1 MKSPRTNVPYTIIGK
16 IANLKPIICYAF
28 NIIAVL
34 LAFNTTTLAQSSSNC
49 PRPALSRFLRHTASN
64 GETLA
69 LLAQAYNLTPKSIL
83 TMNPGLQ
90 NRQIKAGDQILIPPY
105 NGIIVEVPQQMTWR
119 DIAKQYKI
127 RADVLYEINGC
138 QSIPRLVFVPDSL
151 RRPSNQTANTN
162 NSIAQ
167 SVPAPDSNSTS
178 IGFTG
183 YPLPQTATI
192 ALPYGWQNNPKN
204 GEVFFHSGIDL
215 LAPVGTSVQATG
227 DGTVVFAGTQGSYG
241 NLVIINHGKGIQ
253 TRYAQL
259 ETIKVTKGQKVLVGD
274 ILGTVGTTGQPT
286 SPQPHLH
293 FEVRTSSDL
302 GWKALNPQDYL
313 K

>member
-1 MKSPRTNVPYTIIGK
+1 MKSPIY
-16 IANLKPIICYAF
+16 LPIICYVF
-28 NIIAVL
+28 NIFAVL
-34 LAFNTTTLAQSSSNC
+34 LALPSNTLAQSSSSC
-49 PRPALSRFLRHTASN
+49 PRAALSRFLRHTVSS
-64 GETLA
+64 GETLETI
-69 LLAQAYNLTPKSIL
+69 AQTYNLTPKSIL

-90 NRQIKAGDQILIPPY
+90 NRAIKAGTQILIPPY
-105 NGIIVEVPQQMTWR
+105 NGIIVEVPRGMTWR

-138 QSIPRLVFVPDSL
+138 QSTPRLVFIPS
-151 RRPSNQTANTN
+151 RRPSNQSDEISTASTN
-162 NSIAQ
+162 NST
-167 SVPAPDSNSTS
+167 SNSTS
-178 IGFTG
+178 TRFAV
-183 YPLPQTATI
+183 YPLTEEATI

-215 LAPVGTSVQATG
+215 LAPLGTSVQATG
-227 DGTVVFAGTQGSYG
+227 DGTVAFAGTQGSYG

-259 ETIKVTKGQKVLVGD
+259 ETIKVYSGQKVQQGD
-274 ILGTVGTTGQPT
+274 ILGTVGTTGKPT

>member
-1 MKSPRTNVPYTIIGK
+1 MKSPRTNVPYTIVKK
-16 IANLKPIICYAF
+16 IPNFKPIICYVF
-28 NIIAVL
+28 NISAVL
-34 LAFNTTTLAQSSSNC
+34 LAFTSITLAQSSSNC
-49 PRPALSRFLRHTASN
+49 PRPALSRFLRHTVSN
-64 GETLA
+64 GETLERI
-69 LLAQAYNLTPKSIL
+69 AQAYNLTPKSIL

-90 NRQIKAGDQILIPPY
+90 NRQIQQGNQILIPPY
-105 NGIIVEVPQQMTWR
+105 DGIIVEVPRSMTWR

-127 RADVLYEINGC
+127 RADVLFEVNGC
-138 QSIPRLVFVPDSL
+138 QSTPRLVFVPQS
-151 RRPSNQTANTN
+151 RRPLNQTDNINSINN
-162 NSIAQ
+162 NSTTQ
-167 SVPAPDSNSTS
+167 PAPVL
-178 IGFTG
+178 TG
-183 YPLPQTATI
+183 YPLTQAATI
-192 ALPYGWQNNPKN
+192 ALSYGWQNNPKN

-215 LAPVGTSVQATG
+215 LAPVGTSVQATK

-241 NLVIINHGKGIQ
+241 NLVIINHAQGLQ

-259 ETIKVTKGQKVLVGD
+259 ETIKVTKGQKVLLGD

>member
-1 MKSPRTNVPYTIIGK
+1 MKSPIY
-16 IANLKPIICYAF
+16 LPIICYVF
-28 NIIAVL
+28 NIFAVL
-34 LAFNTTTLAQSSSNC
+34 LALPSNTLAQSSSSC
-49 PRPALSRFLRHTASN
+49 PRAALSRFLRHTVSN
-64 GETLA
+64 GETLETI
-69 LLAQAYNLTPKSIL
+69 AQTYNLTPKSIL

-90 NRQIKAGDQILIPPY
+90 NRAIKAGTQILIPPY
-105 NGIIVEVPQQMTWR
+105 NGIIVEVPRGMTWR

-138 QSIPRLVFVPDSL
+138 QSIPQLVFIPS
-151 RRPSNQTANTN
+151 RRPSNQSDQISTANTN
-162 NSIAQ
+162 NS
-167 SVPAPDSNSTS
+167 TS
-178 IGFTG
+178 IRFAL
-183 YPLPQTATI
+183 YPLAALATI

-215 LAPVGTSVQATG
+215 LAPLGTKVQATG
-227 DGTVVFAGTQGSYG
+227 DGTVAFAGTQASYG

-259 ETIKVTKGQKVLVGD
+259 ETIKVTAGQKVQQGD
-274 ILGTVGTTGQPT
+274 ILGTVGTTGKPT

-302 GWKALNPQDYL
+302 GWKALNPQNYL

>member
-1 MKSPRTNVPYTIIGK
+1 MKSPLY
-16 IANLKPIICYAF
+16 LPIICYVF
-28 NIIAVL
+28 NIFAVV
-34 LAFNTTTLAQSSSNC
+34 LAFDITTLAQSSNSC
-49 PRPALSRFLRHTASN
+49 PRTALSRFLRHTVSN
-64 GETLA
+64 GETLETI
-69 LLAQAYNLTPKSIL
+69 AQAYNLTPKSIL

-90 NRQIKAGDQILIPPY
+90 NRQIKPRLQILIPPY
-105 NGIIVEVPQQMTWR
+105 NGIIVEVPRGMTWR

-127 RADVLYEINGC
+127 RADVLFEINGC
-138 QSIPRLVFVPDSL
+138 QTNPRLVFIPNS
-151 RRPSNQTANTN
+151 RRPNSTPNQISTANTN
-162 NSIAQ
+162 NS
-167 SVPAPDSNSTS
+167 TS
-178 IGFTG
+178 IIFTT
-183 YPLPQTATI
+183 YPLAQPATI

-215 LAPVGTSVQATG
+215 LAPVGTEVQATG
-227 DGTVVFAGTQGSYG
+227 DGTVAFAGTQGSYG

-259 ETIKVTKGQKVLVGD
+259 ETIKVTAGQKVQQGE

-286 SPQPHLH
+286 TSQPHLH

>member
-1 MKSPRTNVPYTIIGK
+1 MKSPIY
-16 IANLKPIICYAF
+16 LPIICYVF
-28 NIIAVL
+28 NIFAVL
-34 LAFNTTTLAQSSSNC
+34 LALSSNTLAQSSSSC
-49 PRPALSRFLRHTASN
+49 PRAALSRFLRHTVSS
-64 GETLA
+64 GETLETI
-69 LLAQAYNLTPKSIL
+69 AQKYNLTPKSIL

-90 NRQIKAGDQILIPPY
+90 NRAIIAGNQILIPPY
-105 NGIIVEVPQQMTWR
+105 NGIIVEVPRGMTWR

-138 QSIPRLVFVPDSL
+138 QSIPRLVFIPS
-151 RRPSNQTANTN
+151 RRPSEQSDEISTASTNT
-162 NSIAQ
+162 
-167 SVPAPDSNSTS
+167 STS
-178 IGFTG
+178 IRFAV
-183 YPLPQTATI
+183 YPLAALATI

-215 LAPVGTSVQATG
+215 LAPLGTGVQATG
-227 DGTVVFAGTQGSYG
+227 DGTVAFAGTQGSYG

-259 ETIKVTKGQKVLVGD
+259 ETIKVTAGQKVQQGN
-274 ILGTVGTTGQPT
+274 ILGTVGTTGKPT

>member
-1 MKSPRTNVPYTIIGK
+1 MKSPRTD
-16 IANLKPIICYAF
+16 IANTKIKKIPFYLSIICYVL
-28 NIIAVL
+28 NISTVL
-34 LAFNTTTLAQSSSNC
+34 LLWTSNTQAQSESNC
-49 PRPALSRFLRHTASN
+49 PKGALSRFLRHTVSN
-64 GETLA
+64 GETLETI
-69 LLAQAYNLTPKSIL
+69 AQAYNLTPKSIL

-90 NRQIKAGDQILIPPY
+90 NRRIKAGDQILIPPY
-105 NGIIVEVPQQMTWR
+105 NGIIVEVPRGMTWR

-127 RADVLYEINGC
+127 RADVLFEVNGC
-138 QSIPRLVFVPDSL
+138 QKNPRLVFVPQ
-151 RRPSNQTANTN
+151 RVRPFNQTSNTN
-162 NSIAQ
+162 NSIN
-167 SVPAPDSNSTS
+167 NSTPTR
-178 IGFTG
+178 FTA
-183 YPLPQTATI
+183 YPLPQGATI
-192 ALPYGWQNNPKN
+192 ALPYGWQNNPRS

-215 LAPVGTSVQATG
+215 LAPVGTEVQATG
-227 DGTVVFAGTQGSYG
+227 DGTVAFAAEQGTYG

-259 ETIKVTKGQKVLVGD
+259 ETIKVTAGQKVQQGD
-274 ILGTVGTTGQPT
+274 IVGTVGSTGQPT